1 MRQNFLKNL
10 GWPYTYDKPDVQK
23 SGFLH
28 GCVGLNGSSRDG
40 NLAGPVLAWV
50 ELGDPVGPPKLVKGF
65 G

>member
-1 MRQNFLKNL
+1 M
-10 GWPYTYDKPDVQK
+10 YIYDKPDVQK

-40 NLAGPVLAWV
+40 NLVGPVLAWV
-50 ELGDPVGPPKLVKGF
+50 EPGDPVGPPKLVKGF